1 MKKMRLQRLRFRGGA
16 RSGCAQEQD
25 TDLDKRIFGDPGT
38 SAFRVDRYPFYL
50 VNRLA
55 SRYNAIIEPRLRSIG
70 LDIPNWR
77 VLMILGE
84 RSPRGVSEI
93 ADAAVIPL
101 STMTRIVQRM
111 TAADLAVTQPSEH
124 DARVTSVAL
133 TDFGKAKLAEARVAT
148 SPIYNRVI
156 HGLSDEDLDR
166 LTALLNALY
175 ENLDGD

>member
-1 MKKMRLQRLRFRGGA
+1 MDHRLL
-16 RSGCAQEQD
+16 
-25 TDLDKRIFGDPGT
+25 GDPGT
-38 SAFRVDRYPFYL
+38 PAFRVDLYPFYL

-55 SRYNAIIEPRLRSIG
+55 GRYNAVIEPRLRAIG

-84 RSPRGVSEI
+84 QSPRGVRDI

-111 TAADLAVTQPSEH
+111 AVAGLVDARPSEE

-133 TDFGKAKLAEARVAT
+133 SPHGEAKLAEAREAT
-148 SPIYNRVI
+148 SPVYTDVI
-156 HGLSDEDLDR
+156 RGLSERDFDRLVALLDR
-166 LTALLNALY
+166 LY
-175 ENLDGD
+175 RNLDGV